1 MRSETV
7 REQGMVKV
15 KQWCE
20 GSRHASL
27 TGTTRQAWDLEALH
41 LLHLWQ
47 VPPSSPLLLRQMMR
61 LPLAIPLPLRELHA
75 PPMRQPPMR
84 QRRRYPSPS
93 PLVPPYPQRRCHL
106 LTLLRRLPLPE
117 RC

>member
-1 MRSETV
+1 MRRETV
-7 REQGMVKV
+7 REQGMMKV

-61 LPLAIPLPLRELHA
+61 LLLAIPLLLRELHA
-75 PPMRQPPMR
+75 PSMR
-84 QRRRYPSPS
+84 QRRRYPSPP
-93 PLVPPYPQRRCHL
+93 PLAPPYPQRRCHL

-117 RC
+117 RR